1 MPTDPH
7 HDADFSP
14 PPLFAAIGIVKS
26 FPGVRALRSANLAL
40 HAGAIHA
47 LVGANGAGKSTLV
60 KIMTGALDADSGEL
74 RMNGE
79 KVSFPTPLAAW
90 RKGIATIYQEFS
102 LVPSLSIRANL
113 FLGHEKTHRGQ
124 IDEVYERR
132 EGARILELLGVRLDL
147 ETLVRDLSVA
157 NQQLI
162 EIARALAGKSRVLIM
177 DEPTASLSPRE
188 ADRLFAI
195 IRDLAKHGMS
205 IVFISHR
212 LEEILALADWVT
224 VMRDGETLETRPAK
238 ELNRGYLIER
248 MTGRVLTD
256 EFPPAGRSVSEPALE
271 VRDLSGGRLSG
282 LSFVAHRGE
291 VLGLAGLVGSG
302 RTELVRM
309 IFGADRPDR
318 GMVLIDGQPVAI
330 KSPRDAIARGLCL
343 LTEDRKAEGLILN
356 GTILHNF
363 ALPNLGRWS
372 RLGWIRSSRE
382 QSRFRQRMAEL
393 KLAVAG
399 PEQLAGQLSGG
410 NQQKLL
416 VARWLETEAQI
427 VIFDEPTRGIDAAAR
442 HDMYVLIDQLARQ
455 GKTIIVVSSDF
466 QEILGLCDRVLV
478 MREGRIAGE
487 ITDVTKATAERIMA
501 LAV

>member
-1 MPTDPH
+1 MPSDVG
-7 HDADFSP
+7 HDVGSSP
-14 PPLFAAIGIVKS
+14 TPLFEALEIVKS
-26 FPGVRALRSANLAL
+26 FTSVRALRSANLEL
-40 HAGAIHA
+40 HAGTIHA

-60 KIMTGALDADSGEL
+60 KIMTGALAADSGEL

-79 KVSFPTPLAAW
+79 KVSFHSPIAAW

-113 FLGHEKTHRGQ
+113 FLGHERSHRGR
-124 IDEVYERR
+124 IDEDYELR
-132 EGARILELLGVRLDL
+132 EGRRILDLLGVRLDL
-147 ETLVRDLSVA
+147 ETQVRDLSVA
-157 NQQLI
+157 HQQLV
-162 EIARALAGKSRVLIM
+162 EIARALAGQSRMLIM

-195 IRDLAKHGMS
+195 MRDLAGHGMS

-212 LEEILALADWVT
+212 LEEILSLAGWVT
-224 VMRDGETLETRPAK
+224 IMRDGETLETRRAS
-238 ELNRGYLIER
+238 ELDRAYLIEK

-256 EFPPAGRSVSEPALE
+256 EFPPAGRPVSQPALE
-271 VRDLSGGRLSG
+271 IRELSGGRLSG

-302 RTELVRM
+302 RTELVRL
-309 IFGADRPDR
+309 IFGADRADH
-318 GMVLIDGQPVAI
+318 GTILIDGQPVSI
-330 KSPRDAIARGLCL
+330 GSPRDAIAKGLCL
-343 LTEDRKAEGLILN
+343 LTEDRKAEGLFLN

-363 ALPNLGRWS
+363 ALPNLACWS
-372 RLGWIRSSRE
+372 HFGWIDRHRE
-382 QSRFRQRMAEL
+382 ESRFDKRLAEL
-393 KLAVAG
+393 KLAVAT

-416 VARWLETEAQI
+416 VARWLESDAQI
-427 VIFDEPTRGIDAAAR
+427 VIFDEPTRGIDAVAR
-442 HDMYVLIDQLARQ
+442 HDMYLLIDQLARQ

-466 QEILGLCDRVLV
+466 QETLGLCDRILV